1 MAMTIHV
8 DIASPEE
15 SIFSGAA
22 NMVFAPAY
30 LGEVGISPRHSPLLT
45 RLVPGEIRIRTE
57 SGDEESYY
65 VSGGILEVQPH
76 MVTVLADA
84 AVRAKDLDEAAAE
97 EARKRAESALE
108 DRNDEMDLAIVE
120 AQLAEA
126 IAQLRVLE
134 RYRKRAGH

>member
-30 LGEVGISPRHSPLLT
+30 MGEVGITPRHSPLLT
-45 RLVPGEIRIRTE
+45 KLVPGEIRIQIE
-57 SGDEESYY
+57 GGGEESYY

-108 DRNDEMDLAIVE
+108 DRNDEIDLAIVE

>member
-15 SIFSGAA
+15 NIFSGAA

-45 RLVPGEIRIRTE
+45 RLVPGEIRIKTE
-57 SGDEESYY
+57 GGDEKFYY

-76 MVTVLADA
+76 MVTVLADSV
-84 AVRAKDLDEAAAE
+84 VRARDLDEAAAE
-97 EARKRAESALE
+97 ESRQRAETALDDHRE
-108 DRNDEMDLAIVE
+108 EVDLAVVE

-134 RYRKRAGH
+134 RYRKRSGH

>member
-45 RLVPGEIRIRTE
+45 RLIPGEIRIQTDG
-57 SGDEESYY
+57 GDEKSYY

-76 MVTVLADA
+76 MVTVLADT

-97 EARKRAESALE
+97 EARKRAEQALE
-108 DRNDEMDLAIVE
+108 DRNEEMDLAIVE

-134 RYRKRAGH
+134 RYRKRAGR

>member
-30 LGEVGISPRHSPLLT
+30 MGEVGITPRHAPLLT
-45 RLVPGEIRIRTE
+45 KLVPGEIRIQVE
-57 SGDEESYY
+57 GGGEESYY
-65 VSGGILEVQPH
+65 VSGGFLEVQPH

-97 EARKRAESALE
+97 EARNRAESALE
-108 DRNDEMDLAIVE
+108 DRNEEVDLAIVE

>member
-22 NMVFAPAY
+22 SMVFAPAY

-45 RLVPGEIRIRTE
+45 RLVPGEVRIKTQG
-57 SGDEESYY
+57 GDEEFYY

-84 AVRAKDLDEAAAE
+84 VVRADALDEAAAE
-97 EARKRAESALE
+97 EARKRAEAALE
-108 DRNDEMDLAIVE
+108 NRNEELDLAIVE

-134 RYRKRAGH
+134 RYRKRAAH

>member
-22 NMVFAPAY
+22 SMVFAPAY
-30 LGEVGISPRHSPLLT
+30 LGEVGISPRHSPMLT
-45 RLVPGEIRIRTE
+45 RLIPGEIRVQTE
-57 SGDEESYY
+57 AGDEKSYY

-84 AVRAKDLDEAAAE
+84 AVRARDLDEAAAE
-97 EARKRAESALE
+97 QARKRAETALE
-108 DRNDEMDLAIVE
+108 NHNDEVDLSVVE
-120 AQLAEA
+120 GQLAEA
-126 IAQLRVLE
+126 LAQLRVLQ
-134 RYRKRAGH
+134 RHRNRGGH

>member
-30 LGEVGISPRHSPLLT
+30 MGEIGITPRHSPLLT
-45 RLVPGEIRIRTE
+45 KLVPGEIRIQVE
-57 SGDEESYY
+57 GGGEESYY
-65 VSGGILEVQPH
+65 VSGGFLEVQPH

-97 EARKRAESALE
+97 EARNRAESALE
-108 DRNDEMDLAIVE
+108 DRNEEVDLAIVE

-134 RYRKRAGH
+134 RFRKRAGH

>member
-22 NMVFAPAY
+22 TMVFAPAY
-30 LGEVGISPRHSPLLT
+30 MGEVGIAPRHSPLLT
-45 RLVPGEIRIRTE
+45 KLVPGEVRVKTPE
-57 SGDEESYY
+57 GAEEFYY

-76 MVTVLADA
+76 MVTVLADT
-84 AVRAKDLDEAAAE
+84 AVRAKDLDEAAAKQ
-97 EARKRAESALE
+97 ARKRAESALE
-108 DRNDEMDLAIVE
+108 GRKEEINLAIVE

-126 IAQLRVLE
+126 TAKLRVASA
-134 RYRKRAGH
+134 YRNRQGH

>member
-8 DIASPEE
+8 DIVSPEE

-30 LGEVGISPRHSPLLT
+30 LGEVGIAPRHTPLLT
-45 RLVPGEIRIRTE
+45 RLVPGEVRVKTPE
-57 SGDEESYY
+57 GEERFYY

-76 MVTVLADA
+76 MVTVLADS

-97 EARKRAESALE
+97 EARKRAESKLE
-108 DRNDEMDLAIVE
+108 GRKDEVDLAVVE

-126 IAQLRVLE
+126 MAQLRVLE
-134 RYRKRAGH
+134 AHRKRKGR